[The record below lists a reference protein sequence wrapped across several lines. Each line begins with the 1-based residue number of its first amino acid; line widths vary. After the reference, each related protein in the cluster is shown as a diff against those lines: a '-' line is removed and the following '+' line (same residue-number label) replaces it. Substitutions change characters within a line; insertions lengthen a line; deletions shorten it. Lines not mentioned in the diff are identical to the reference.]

1 MYQIQIVMIK
11 HKYACLGI
19 LFLIMFVVEPFY
31 SQTPDV
37 LRLEYMLMPEN
48 SGEVETSRIKLV
60 LNVPFAVRDK
70 KDYVVLGAEYNRYN
84 FEVPDDLFPDA
95 GDLSKFHVLD
105 VNFAYLYKLSEKWN
119 LRGVVTP
126 RWSSNFVE
134 ELQEDDFN
142 MNYTVGAYKNVKDVE
157 KPYMLVLGIS
167 YNGTSPIDVPLPFVY
182 YEKRFHPN
190 WSYVLGA
197 PKSGMKYFTKKGH
210 FFQTEVFLDGYY
222 VNIQNDIL
230 LSGNNLSTDVSSTA
244 LLLTLGYQYKIT
256 KDMSVYFIGGRSIY
270 QNSALRNEER
280 EDIFTLNDAAGLY
293 FRTGIRIGI

>member
-19 LFLIMFVVEPFY
+19 LCLMMFVVEPFY

-119 LRGVVTP
+119 LIGVVTP

-142 MNYTVGAYKNVKDVE
+142 MNYTVGAYKNVKDIE

-182 YEKRFHPN
+182 YEKRFQPN

>member
-1 MYQIQIVMIK
+1 MKKFSKLPLCI
-11 HKYACLGI
+11 CLI
-19 LFLIMFVVEPFY
+19 LFFINPVLG
-31 SQTPDV
+31 QTPDV
-37 LRLEYMLMPEN
+37 FRLEYMLMPEN
-48 SGEVETSRIKLV
+48 SGDVETSRIKLV
-60 LNVPFAVRDK
+60 LNVPLAVREK
-70 KDYVVLGAEYNRYN
+70 KDYVILGAEYNRYN
-84 FEVPDDLFPDA
+84 FEVPDDLFPNSNDI
-95 GDLSKFHVLD
+95 SKFHVVD
-105 VNFAYLYKLSEKWN
+105 VNLAYMYKLSEKWR
-119 LRGVVTP
+119 LIGVVTP
-126 RWSSNFVE
+126 RWSSNFIE

-142 MNYTVGAYKNVKDVE
+142 MNYTAGVYKNIKDVE
-157 KPYMLVLGIS
+157 KPYMLVLGVS

-210 FFQTEVFLDGYY
+210 FFQSEIFLDGYY

-230 LSGNNLSTDVSSTA
+230 LPGNNLSTDVSSTA

-270 QNSALRNEER
+270 QNSSLRNEER

-293 FRTGIRIGI
+293 FRTGFRIGI

>member
-1 MYQIQIVMIK
+1 MKK
-11 HKYACLGI
+11 HKNA
-19 LFLIMFVVEPFY
+19 FLPFLCVMMLIVESIF

-37 LRLEYMLMPEN
+37 FRMEYMLMPEN

-60 LNVPFAVRDK
+60 LNVPIAVRDK
-70 KDYVVLGAEYNRYN
+70 KDYVVVGAEYNRYN
-84 FEVPDDLFPDA
+84 FEVPDDLFPDS

-119 LRGVVTP
+119 LIGVVTP

-142 MNYTVGAYKNVKDVE
+142 MNYTVGAYKNVKDIE
-157 KPYMLVLGIS
+157 KPYMLVMGIS

-182 YEKRFHPN
+182 FEKRFHPK

-197 PKSGMKYFTKKGH
+197 PKSGMKFFTKKGH
-210 FFQTEVFLDGYY
+210 FFQTEIFLDGYY

-230 LSGNNLSTDVSSTA
+230 LPGNNLSTDVSSTA

-270 QNSALRNEER
+270 QNSALRNIER

>member
-11 HKYACLGI
+11 HKYACLVI
-19 LFLIMFVVEPFY
+19 LFLMMFVVEPFY

-119 LRGVVTP
+119 LIGVVTP

-142 MNYTVGAYKNVKDVE
+142 MNYTVGAYKNIKDVE

-256 KDMSVYFIGGRSIY
+256 KDMSFYFIGGRSIY